1 LTSKH
6 GDEENKPV
14 GQLIT
19 LELVLT
25 QGILMGPPAHKKNK
39 IIKHPTNPKVEKY
52 ELQNL
57 QIFLSFTASPH
68 PQNLQLDDKT
78 TSAFYVIS

>member
-25 QGILMGPPAHKKNK
+25 QGILMGPPAHQKNQ
-39 IIKHPTNPKVEKY
+39 IIKQPTNPRVEKY
-52 ELQNL
+52 KLQNL
-57 QIFLSFTASPH
+57 QIFLSFTTSLHIP
-68 PQNLQLDDKT
+68 KT
-78 TSAFYVIS
+78 TCAFYFIS

>member
-39 IIKHPTNPKVEKY
+39 IIKYPTNPRVEKY
-52 ELQNL
+52 KLQNL
-57 QIFLSFTASPH
+57 QISFHSQHYCTSPK
-68 PQNLQLDDKT
+68 LAT
-78 TSAFYVIS
+78 G